1 MTSLFFIDWNTESVS
16 DQMAAPELVATL
28 ARLEIRVGS
37 RWPTIVEESR
47 NGSIRRSINVSL
59 YPLAEWIVFNWW
71 TLLHSGRSG
80 GSFPNERSQWTS
92 PRRNNMRAAGDG
104 FIWPDL
110 SIHSESG
117 LIRIEWTAD
126 TATFRGRDVRF
137 LTNGS
142 YLLEF
147 ALVQESFTD
156 LVEAVITRL
165 TEAGVGET
173 PLQKEWT
180 ALRELST
187 DEVEFCRVCGRLGL
201 DPFSEGVDLAT
212 SIEHVY
218 EEIPESIVGDFFDAA
233 NPERLQENADWVSK
247 ANLKA
252 LGSKNSPSARMVIPR
267 SVADSISDAAGTR
280 ESIPLISQDFL
291 SRIRETRWSEADS
304 RRPFEIGYE
313 HARRVRAEL
322 GLSPEARFPIDR
334 MSISV
339 STLGSNEPSLQ
350 GLSRASDGHTKVVLG
365 WEARTE
371 ARTFATS
378 RALWHTLY
386 GDPQAPFLLTTA
398 ASPSQQTARAFA
410 AELLAPAEGIR
421 ARLGVGIGSI
431 TAAPVIADAYA
442 VSETVIQHQI
452 ENQIVRMRVG

>member
-16 DQMAAPELVATL
+16 DQMAAPELAATV

-59 YPLAEWIVFNWW
+59 YPLAEWIVFSWW

-80 GSFPNERSQWTS
+80 GSLPNERSQWTS

-104 FIWPDL
+104 FIWPNL
-110 SIHSESG
+110 SIHPESG
-117 LIRIEWTAD
+117 LIRIEWSAD
-126 TATFRGRDVRF
+126 AALLPGRDVRF

-142 YLLEF
+142 DLLDF

-156 LVEAVITRL
+156 LVESVITRL
-165 TEAGVGET
+165 NEAGVGEST
-173 PLQKEWT
+173 LQKEWT

-187 DEVEFCRVCGRLGL
+187 DEAEFCQVCGRLGL

-212 SIEHVY
+212 AIERVY
-218 EEIPESIVGDFFDAA
+218 DELPESIVADFFDAA
-233 NPERLQENADWVSK
+233 NPERLLENADWVSK
-247 ANLKA
+247 ADAKA
-252 LGSKNSPSARMVIPR
+252 LLPKRSPSTRMATPRAVEASMSDTRVAFHSVPVI
-267 SVADSISDAAGTR
+267 G
-280 ESIPLISQDFL
+280 QDFL
-291 SRIRETRWSEADS
+291 SAIRTTRWSDS
-304 RRPFEIGYE
+304 DPRRPFEIGYE
-313 HARRVRAEL
+313 QARRVRAEL
-322 GLSPEARFPIDR
+322 RLSPEERFPIDQ
-334 MSISV
+334 MPVSV
-339 STLGSNEPSLQ
+339 STLQSNEPSLQ
-350 GLSRASDGHTKVVLG
+350 GLSRASDEHTNVILG
-365 WEARTE
+365 WVARPE
-371 ARTFATS
+371 EKKFASS

-386 GDPQAPFLLTTA
+386 GDPRAPFLLTSA

-421 ARLGVGIGSI
+421 ARLGVGMGGI

-452 ENQIVRMRVG
+452 ENQI